1 MTIDPINDSEAV
13 VANRKA
19 SRIKLSADERA
30 VLDRRVR
37 RRKIARADAQRAE
50 IILRAADGLN
60 NCEIAGVVGVTRQT
74 VRTWRDRFAKHRL
87 NGIDDE
93 PRCGAPRKIGDDR
106 IERLSQRRS
115 KQSPQTPR
123 TGARAAWR
131 RRRAY
136 RRRRSIGYWQ
146 AFCLQPH
153 RTETFKLSTDPQ
165 FVEKVRDIVGLY
177 LDPPEKAL
185 VICVD
190 EKSQIQ
196 ALDRTQPLLP
206 MRPGQIERRSHDYE
220 RHGTTTLFAGL
231 IAAVTAET
239 DVRRAA

>member
-1 MTIDPINDSEAV
+1 VRRHDSIDRINDSEAV

-37 RRKIARADAQRAE
+37 RRKIARDAQRAE

-60 NCEIAGVVGVTRQT
+60 NCEIAGVVSGTRQT

-106 IERLSQRRS
+106 IEEIVTKTLETKPADATHWSTRGMAKASSVHR
-115 KQSPQTPR
+115 
-123 TGARAAWR
+123 
-131 RRRAY
+131 
-136 RRRRSIGYWQ
+136 IWQ

-177 LDPPEKAL
+177 LDRPEKAL
-185 VICVD
+185 VI
-190 EKSQIQ
+190 
-196 ALDRTQPLLP
+196 
-206 MRPGQIERRSHDYE
+206 
-220 RHGTTTLFAGL
+220 
-231 IAAVTAET
+231 
-239 DVRRAA
+239 